1 VPQTSFAIIAIG
13 NMLQKDDGMG
23 IFAAKYLEENYSFNP
38 SIDIIQGGV
47 EGVNL
52 LNTFM
57 EYDEILF
64 FDCVDTSDESGT
76 IYLIPTTELKT
87 SGMVQN
93 SAHEMGLLECLGML
107 ELMGEA
113 VPLASLLGI
122 VPGEIKTEIGLS
134 SKLYDAFDV
143 YIRTA
148 IKYISAS
155 GVQILPKKEMLSVGE
170 IIQSFR

>member
-1 VPQTSFAIIAIG
+1 MPQTSFAIIAIG

-23 IFAAKYLEENYSFNP
+23 IFASKYLEDNYHFSP

-47 EGVNL
+47 EGMNL

-64 FDCVDTSDESGT
+64 LDCVDTNDEAGS

-87 SGMVQN
+87 SGIVQS

-107 ELMGEA
+107 ELMGEP
-113 VPLASLLGI
+113 VPVASLLGI
-122 VPGEIKTEIGLS
+122 VPKS
-134 SKLYDAFDV
+134 
-143 YIRTA
+143 IRW
-148 IKYISAS
+148 
-155 GVQILPKKEMLSVGE
+155 
-170 IIQSFR
+170 R